1 MSSKCNLV
9 HLKALLKINFLK
21 MKAERKKSIAE
32 LMFTIGYGVL
42 IGWEI
47 SNSLNNPDMGGL
59 GYVIFILICPAAF
72 QQSCIYIFNE
82 MVKDRETKM
91 KESLKIM
98 GLNKY
103 MYALSFLLQRAI
115 WVTFTCLIMSIMI
128 LVMNSG
134 SLSFGQVL

>member
-1 MSSKCNLV
+1 
-9 HLKALLKINFLK
+9 
-21 MKAERKKSIAE
+21 
-32 LMFTIGYGVL
+32 
-42 IGWEI
+42 
-47 SNSLNNPDMGGL
+47 
-59 GYVIFILICPAAF
+59 
-72 QQSCIYIFNE
+72 

-128 LVMNSG
+128 FLMNG
-134 SLSFGQVL
+134 DYLDFGQVI

>member
-1 MSSKCNLV
+1 MSKCNLV
-9 HLKALLKINFLK
+9 HLKALLKINWLK
-21 MKAERKKSIAE
+21 MKADRKKSIAE
-32 LMFTIGYGVL
+32 MMFTIGYGVL
-42 IGWEI
+42 IGWEV
-47 SNSLNNPDMGGL
+47 SNSLKNPDMGGL

-103 MYALSFLLQRAI
+103 MYALSFLMQRAI
-115 WVTFTCLIMSIMI
+115 WVTFTCLIMSVMIFIM
-128 LVMNSG
+128 NG
-134 SLSFGQVL
+134 DYLSFGQVV

>member
-1 MSSKCNLV
+1 MSKCNLV
-9 HLKALLKINFLK
+9 HLKALLQINWLK
-21 MKAERKKSIAE
+21 MKADRKKSVAE
-32 LMFTIGYGVL
+32 MIFTIGYGVL
-42 IGWEI
+42 IGWEV
-47 SNSLNNPDMGGL
+47 SNSLDNPDMGGL

-115 WVTFTCLIMSIMI
+115 WVAFTCFIMSGIICFMTI
-128 LVMNSG
+128 GTLTIAQES
-134 SLSFGQVL
+134 